1 MKIRIKDI
9 SVHKYAEL
17 NPMMTDQRFD
27 AFVQDIEEN
36 GQLEPIKVSK
46 NKYYDGRNRIKAL
59 ILLGEEFVEA
69 DVNDSLSEEEIL
81 TRVGSLENRR
91 HQTPTQLAIL
101 ALKEYTKLSEDSDTK
116 VSQEV
121 IAKKYGISRKNLAE
135 AKSLR
140 KRAEWLVD
148 DTLFNGGKYNIG
160 TAHSPNFTN
169 NIRVLN
175 SYFKDDIMA
184 RSKGVPKE
192 ILFTDD
198 EMEDMNLLAN
208 DIISARG
215 EEASKQIAKLL
226 YSKLSKEED

>member
-1 MKIRIKDI
+1 MKVRISDLEI
-9 SVHKYAEL
+9 HNHANL
-17 NPMMTDQRFD
+17 NPMMTDSRFD
-27 AFVQDIEEN
+27 SFMDDIKEN
-36 GQLEPIKVSK
+36 GQLEPIKVSR

-59 ILLGEEFVEA
+59 KLLGEEFVEA
-69 DVNDSLSEEEIL
+69 EINDKLSDEEIL
-81 TRVGSLENRR
+81 SKVGSLENRR

-101 ALKEYTKLSEDSDTK
+101 ALKEYITLSEDSETK
-116 VSQEV
+116 VSQDV

-140 KRAEWLVD
+140 ERAKWLVD

-160 TAHSPNFTN
+160 TEHAPNFTN

-175 SYFKDDIMA
+175 NYFKNDIIA

-198 EMEDMNLLAN
+198 ELEDMNIVAN
-208 DIISARG
+208 DIISSRG
-215 EEASKQIAKLL
+215 NEASKQIARML
-226 YSKLSKEED
+226 YSKLSIKDE